1 MADANLTKV
10 LLRQFYWNLIAYLDS
25 VSRSHVCDVVEIGGR
40 TDHLAA
46 PVRVP
51 ETETHHHFSA
61 SDPRWTCKSTKSL
74 IKHSCSKLFSSV
86 CVYAKV
92 YGVLVLML
100 V

>member
-1 MADANLTKV
+1 M
-10 LLRQFYWNLIAYLDS
+10 YLDP
-25 VSRSHVCDVVEIGGR
+25 VSRPHVCDVVEIGGS

-46 PVRVP
+46 AVRRP
-51 ETETHHHFSA
+51 EHTTHHHFSA
-61 SDPRWTCKSTKSL
+61 HDPLWTCKSTKSA